1 MGWQGW
7 YTLAV
12 TLTALYFL
20 ARESYSPANIMMGGV
35 IALLLPGIITAQE
48 AFQGFGNSAPITVA
62 ALYILARGV
71 EKTGLMQPV
80 LSALLGPRGGSGS
93 LGRLTASSAAASA
106 FLNNTPL
113 VAMLIPPVTD
123 WAERTGQSPSRY
135 LMPLSYAVIL
145 GGAVTLIG
153 TSTNLVVSG
162 LLDAK
167 MGRPMAM
174 FEITPFGLP
183 AALVGITVLILTS
196 SRLLPERRPARKD
209 LEQEFREFSL
219 SMRVIPAGPLEGK
232 TVEEA
237 GLRNLQGVFLVELE
251 RDGEPIGPVS
261 SSTYLRGEDRLCFV
275 GRVDQVVDLTAM
287 RGLESTEQQHLADFD
302 TARHTFFE
310 AVIGA
315 SSPLVGKTLKESQF
329 RSRYQAAVVAIHRAG
344 QRLNAKPGDV
354 ELRAGDTL
362 LMLAD
367 PGFRNR
373 WRDRNDFL
381 LVSQLGGTPPGITRK
396 AGLVALVMGLVVFV
410 AGGGFLPM
418 LEVALV
424 GAVAL
429 VAFGVLT
436 ATEARNAVDLD
447 VIVMVAASFGLG
459 AGMEKSGL
467 SSAIAGGLIGVF
479 DGLGPMGILFGIIL
493 ATSLVTELVTNNA
506 AAALM
511 FPIAWATAQQIG
523 ADPRMF
529 AMVVATMASTSFLTP
544 IGYQTNTMVYGPGGY
559 RFSDYARLGAPLTA
573 CVIITILLVAR
584 FWYGV
589 V

>member
-1 MGWQGW
+1 M
-7 YTLAV
+7 
-12 TLTALYFL
+12 
-20 ARESYSPANIMMGGV
+20 
-35 IALLLPGIITAQE
+35 
-48 AFQGFGNSAPITVA
+48 
-62 ALYILARGV
+62 
-71 EKTGLMQPV
+71 
-80 LSALLGPRGGSGS
+80 
-93 LGRLTASSAAASA
+93 
-106 FLNNTPL
+106 
-113 VAMLIPPVTD
+113 
-123 WAERTGQSPSRY
+123 
-135 LMPLSYAVIL
+135 
-145 GGAVTLIG
+145 
-153 TSTNLVVSG
+153 
-162 LLDAK
+162 
-167 MGRPMAM
+167 
-174 FEITPFGLP
+174 
-183 AALVGITVLILTS
+183 
-196 SRLLPERRPARKD
+196 
-209 LEQEFREFSL
+209 
-219 SMRVIPAGPLEGK
+219 
-232 TVEEA
+232 EEA
-237 GLRNLQGVFLVELE
+237 GLRNLQGVFLVEIE
-251 RDGEPIGPVS
+251 REGEQIAPVS
-261 SSTYLRGEDRLCFV
+261 SSTVLRGDDRLCFV
-275 GRVDQVVDLTAM
+275 GRVDLVVDLTAM
-287 RGLESTEQQHLADFD
+287 RGLESTEQQHLAEFD

-344 QRLNAKPGDV
+344 QRLHAKPGDV

-367 PGFRNR
+367 PGFRGR

-396 AGLVALVMGLVVFV
+396 AGLVAVVMGLVVFV
-410 AGGGFLPM
+410 GGGGFLPM
-418 LEVALV
+418 LEVALL

-467 SSAIAGGLIGVF
+467 SEVIAGGLIGAF
-479 DGLGPMGILFGIIL
+479 EGLGPMGILFGIIL
-493 ATSLVTELVTNNA
+493 ATSLITELVTNNA

-511 FPIAWATAQQIG
+511 FPIAWATAQKVG

-559 RFSDYARLGAPLTA
+559 RFTDYARLGAPLTV
-573 CVIITILLVAR
+573 CVIVTILLVAR

>member
-7 YTLAV
+7 YTLAI

-20 ARESYSPANIMMGGV
+20 ARESYSPANIMMGAV
-35 IALLLPGIITAQE
+35 IALLLPGVITAKE
-48 AFQGFGNSAPITVA
+48 AFEGFGNSAPITVA

-80 LSALLGPRGGSGS
+80 LAALLGPRGGNSS
-93 LGRLTASSAAASA
+93 LGRLTASSAVASA

-167 MGRPMAM
+167 MGRPMGM

-183 AALVGITVLILTS
+183 AAIVGVTVLILTA
-196 SRLLPERRPARKD
+196 SRLLPDRRPARKD
-209 LEQEFREFSL
+209 LQQEFREFSL
-219 SMRVIPAGPLEGK
+219 SMRVIPGGPMEGK

-237 GLRNLQGVFLVELE
+237 GLRNLQGVFLVEVE
-251 RDGEPIGPVS
+251 REGEQIAPVG
-261 SSTYLRGEDRLCFV
+261 SSTVLRSEDRLCFV

-302 TARHTFFE
+302 TARHTFWE

-344 QRLNAKPGDV
+344 QRLNAKLGDV

-373 WRDRNDFL
+373 WRDRYDFL

-396 AGLVALVMGLVVFV
+396 AGLVAVIMVLVVGV

-418 LEVALV
+418 LEVALL
-424 GAVAL
+424 ATVAL
-429 VAFGVLT
+429 VGFGVLT

-467 SSAIAGGLIGVF
+467 SDALAGGLIGVF
-479 DGLGPMGILFGIIL
+479 DGLGPMGILLGIIL

-511 FPIAWATAQQIG
+511 FPIAWATATKAG
-523 ADPRMF
+523 ADPRIF

-559 RFSDYARLGAPLTA
+559 RFTDYARLGAPLTV

-584 FWYGV
+584 FWYGLG
-589 V
+589 

>member
-7 YTLAV
+7 YTLAI
-12 TLTALYFL
+12 TLSALYLL
-20 ARESYSPANIMMGGV
+20 ARESYSPANIMMGAV
-35 IALLLPGIITAQE
+35 IALLLPGVISAKE
-48 AFQGFGNSAPITVA
+48 AFEGFGNSAPITVA

-80 LSALLGPRGGSGS
+80 LAALLGPRGGNSS

-145 GGAVTLIG
+145 GGTVTLIG

-167 MGRPMAM
+167 MGRPMGM

-183 AALVGITVLILTS
+183 AAVVGIVVLILTA
-196 SRLLPERRPARKD
+196 SRLLPDRRPARKD
-209 LEQEFREFSL
+209 LQQEFREFSL
-219 SMRVIPAGPLEGK
+219 SMRVIPGGPMEGK

-237 GLRNLQGVFLVELE
+237 GLRNLQGVFLVEVE
-251 RDGEPIGPVS
+251 REGEQIAPVG
-261 SSTYLRGEDRLCFV
+261 SSTVLRSEDRLCFV

-302 TARHTFFE
+302 TARHTFWE
-310 AVIGA
+310 AVVGA

-344 QRLNAKPGDV
+344 QRLNAKLGDV

-373 WRDRNDFL
+373 WRDRYDFL

-396 AGLVALVMGLVVFV
+396 AGLVAAIMVLVVGV

-418 LEVALV
+418 LEVALL
-424 GAVAL
+424 ATVAL
-429 VAFGVLT
+429 VGFGVLT

-467 SSAIAGGLIGVF
+467 SDAIAGGLIGVF
-479 DGLGPMGILFGIIL
+479 EGLGPMGILLGIIL

-511 FPIAWATAQQIG
+511 FPIAWATAIRAG

-559 RFSDYARLGAPLTA
+559 RFTDYARLGAPLTV

-584 FWYGV
+584 FWYGLG
-589 V
+589 

>member
-71 EKTGLMQPV
+71 ERTGLMQP
-80 LSALLGPRGGSGS
+80 LLTALLGPRGGNSS
-93 LGRLTASSAAASA
+93 LARLTASSAAASA

-167 MGRPMAM
+167 MGRPMGM

-183 AALVGITVLILTS
+183 AAIVGITVLVLTA
-196 SRLLPERRPARKD
+196 SRLLPARRPARKD
-209 LEQEFREFSL
+209 LEQEFREFSV
-219 SMRVIPAGPLEGK
+219 SMRVVPAGPLEEK

-237 GLRNLQGVFLVELE
+237 GLRNLQGVFLVEIE
-251 RDGEPIGPVS
+251 REGEQIAPVS
-261 SSTYLRGEDRLCFV
+261 SSTVLRGDDRLCFV
-275 GRVDQVVDLTAM
+275 GRVDLVVDLTAM
-287 RGLESTEQQHLADFD
+287 RGLESTEQQHLAEFD
-302 TARHTFFE
+302 TARHTFWE

-344 QRLNAKPGDV
+344 QRLNAKPGDI

-367 PGFRNR
+367 PGFRGR

-396 AGLVALVMGLVVFV
+396 AGLVAVVMGLVVFV

-424 GAVAL
+424 GAVSL
-429 VAFGVLT
+429 VVFGVLS

-467 SSAIAGGLIGVF
+467 SDAIAGGLISAF
-479 DGLGPMGILFGIIL
+479 EGLGPMGILLGLIL

-506 AAALM
+506 AAAIM
-511 FPIAWATAQQIG
+511 FPIAWATAQKVG

-559 RFSDYARLGAPLTA
+559 RFSDYARLGAPLTV
-573 CVIITILLVAR
+573 CVIVTILLVAR

-589 V
+589 G

>member
-1 MGWQGW
+1 MSWQGW

-48 AFQGFGNSAPITVA
+48 AFAGFGNSAPITVA

-80 LSALLGPRGGSGS
+80 LTALLGSRGGHGS
-93 LGRLTASSAAASA
+93 LGRLTATSAAASA

-167 MGRPMAM
+167 MGQPMGM

-183 AALVGITVLILTS
+183 AAIVGITVLILTS
-196 SRLLPERRPARKD
+196 SRLLPDRRPARKD
-209 LEQEFREFSL
+209 LEQEFREFSV
-219 SMRVIPAGPLEGK
+219 SMRVIPGGPMEGK

-237 GLRNLQGVFLVELE
+237 GLRNLQGVFLVEIE
-251 RDGEPIGPVS
+251 RGGEQIAPVG
-261 SSTYLRGEDRLCFV
+261 SSTGLRGEDRLCFV

-344 QRLNAKPGDV
+344 QRLNAKPGHV

-367 PGFRNR
+367 PGFRSR
-373 WRDRNDFL
+373 WRDRSDFL

-396 AGLVALVMGLVVFV
+396 AGLVAVVMVLVVFV

-418 LEVALV
+418 LEAALL
-424 GAVAL
+424 ATVAL

-459 AGMEKSGL
+459 AGMERSGL
-467 SSAIAGGLIGVF
+467 SDAIAGGLIGVF
-479 DGLGPMGILFGIIL
+479 EGLGPMGILLGVIL

-511 FPIAWATAQQIG
+511 FPIAWATSQKIG

-559 RFSDYARLGAPLTA
+559 RFTDYARLGAPLTL
-573 CVIITILLVAR
+573 CVIVTLLLVAR